1 MNLSVVRETRR
12 EKKLFHSSH
21 RPRQAVCRV
30 HSNENNVKLTKCR
43 RCATGSPALCLAR
56 LSHVPADAVD
66 LRCDWH
72 LFWLLREEIE
82 AGRRWD
88 GLSGRRTK
96 YENISSCH
104 VADCEVREERSF
116 RFSRDTFMISKLLS
130 LHHATDIL
138 NIFHLLTVSF
148 LASPY
153 SAFQLRCVH
162 DDVWLSIISF
172 RLRVDFFTDFN
183 ISLIGLNHR
192 IGLHVWNWI
201 FLHHGWNYHDGL
213 RYDVGVSARFSWSK
227 ADVDL
232 PGEVKCHKSL
242 WRGGESMR
250 GMED

>member
-1 MNLSVVRETRR
+1 M
-12 EKKLFHSSH
+12 
-21 RPRQAVCRV
+21 
-30 HSNENNVKLTKCR
+30 
-43 RCATGSPALCLAR
+43 
-56 LSHVPADAVD
+56 
-66 LRCDWH
+66 CDW
-72 LFWLLREEIE
+72 LSSTLPGPIISCSCWCCRFALWLASILASSRRNRSRSPMRRIIWSADEIWKYFQSPCRWLRGERKE
-82 AGRRWD
+82 AFD
-88 GLSGRRTK
+88 FHETLL
-96 YENISSCH
+96 C
-104 VADCEVREERSF
+104 
-116 RFSRDTFMISKLLS
+116 FMNSKLLS
-130 LHHATDIL
+130 LHHATNVIEY
-138 NIFHLLTVSF
+138 FSSLLTVSF

-172 RLRVDFFTDFN
+172 RLWVDFFTNFN

-192 IGLHVWNWI
+192 SGLHVWNWI

-250 GMED
+250 GLED

>member
-1 MNLSVVRETRR
+1 M
-12 EKKLFHSSH
+12 
-21 RPRQAVCRV
+21 
-30 HSNENNVKLTKCR
+30 
-43 RCATGSPALCLAR
+43 
-56 LSHVPADAVD
+56 
-66 LRCDWH
+66 CDW
-72 LFWLLREEIE
+72 LCSTLPGPIISCSCWCCRFALWLASILASSRRNRSRSPMRRIIWSADEIWKYFPSPCRWLRGERGEKLSIFTRHFYDLKIVELTSCYGYIE
-82 AGRRWD
+82 
-88 GLSGRRTK
+88 
-96 YENISSCH
+96 YFSS
-104 VADCEVREERSF
+104 
-116 RFSRDTFMISKLLS
+116 
-130 LHHATDIL
+130 
-138 NIFHLLTVSF
+138 LLTVSF

-172 RLRVDFFTDFN
+172 RLRVDFFTNFN

-213 RYDVGVSARFSWSK
+213 RYDVGVSACFSWSK
-227 ADVDL
+227 TDVDL